1 MDMKRNL
8 PRKFIMRIANLCL
21 LAGMI
26 ATPATA
32 APAGIDKAFAAAFGH
47 AAPFA
52 AMAALDGKKPA
63 QFTYSPA
70 GLVDVAPGTVALISK
85 GKSSC
90 DSCAGALAIHYLKH
104 SGGTFT
110 LVKAWPAIGIAA
122 PSGQVTW
129 TPRPDLEGGPAI
141 LVAHDE
147 FGPDCRQS
155 YSQLIA
161 LTPDKPVLRANL
173 LTAVHYDP
181 GPEPDHSP
189 AYQAKAKILPG
200 EKGKSFALE
209 YAGTWK
215 LHVDYQRKG
224 DVFVAKQREAPS
236 CQ

>member
-1 MDMKRNL
+1 
-8 PRKFIMRIANLCL
+8 MRLMNFCL
-21 LAGMI
+21 MTVMI
-26 ATPATA
+26 ATPVAA
-32 APAGIDKAFAAAFGH
+32 APAAMDKAFSAAFGH

-52 AMAALDGKKPA
+52 ATASPDGKKPVS
-63 QFTYSPA
+63 FTYAPA

-85 GKSSC
+85 GKASC
-90 DSCAGALAIHYLKH
+90 ANCAGAVAIHYLKR
-104 SGGTFT
+104 SGGSFT
-110 LVKAWPAIGIAA
+110 LMKAWPAIGIAG
-122 PSGQVTW
+122 PDGQVTW
-129 TPRPDLEGGPAI
+129 TQRPDLEGGPAI
-141 LVAHDE
+141 LVSHSE
-147 FGPDCRQS
+147 VSSDCNQS

-200 EKGKSFALE
+200 ERGKSFALE

-224 DVFVAKQREAPS
+224 DVFVAKQREAPA